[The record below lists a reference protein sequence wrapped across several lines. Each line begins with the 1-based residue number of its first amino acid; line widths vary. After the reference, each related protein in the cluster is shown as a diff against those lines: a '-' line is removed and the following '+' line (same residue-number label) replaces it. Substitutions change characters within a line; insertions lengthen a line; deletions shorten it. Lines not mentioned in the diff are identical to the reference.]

1 MFLHRQVQNV
11 RARVIA
17 GRAEAARA
25 ARMRAHAH
33 RVVAARNDCRI
44 DALAPRGRIDGADDV
59 LQPEIVGEHELAAVG
74 IVEGL
79 DAHSGKFVF
88 AYDLGL
94 QNIVSAIDAATGRK
108 SINPAIVPSSDNTVR
123 MCPHPGGARSLGAS
137 SYDPRTHI
145 LYLPMQEHCTDMTS
159 MPRQPGEKTNIPH
172 FVLRLR
178 PGSDGNIGRLEAFDL
193 ATGKPLWMHRERAPM
208 SSGAL
213 ATAGGVVF
221 QGLFDRYFKAFDS
234 STGKVLWQVRLND
247 MPTSYPITY
256 EVHGRQYVAIS
267 TGWGSPYSNTW
278 GNLLPEVRGPA
289 SSGAVL
295 WVFRL
300 PGGSVRGTPEILMPS
315 ALSETSAAE
324 AAEPAT
330 AASPVA
336 ATSALQTPYYSKAQ
350 LQHGT
355 RIYDEL
361 CASCHGPSL
370 NDGQFGP
377 PLKGASFASHWTGRS
392 LGALGNFLQQ
402 RMPPGAVGRMTLEEY
417 TDILAYLLTANGV
430 EAGSSDLPTDSNA
443 WNG

>member
-1 MFLHRQVQNV
+1 
-11 RARVIA
+11 
-17 GRAEAARA
+17 
-25 ARMRAHAH
+25 
-33 RVVAARNDCRI
+33 
-44 DALAPRGRIDGADDV
+44 
-59 LQPEIVGEHELAAVG
+59 
-74 IVEGL
+74 
-79 DAHSGKFVF
+79 
-88 AYDLGL
+88 
-94 QNIVSAIDAATGRK
+94 
-108 SINPAIVPSSDNTVR
+108 
-123 MCPHPGGARSLGAS
+123 
-137 SYDPRTHI
+137 
-145 LYLPMQEHCTDMTS
+145 
-159 MPRQPGEKTNIPH
+159 
-172 FVLRLR
+172 
-178 PGSDGNIGRLEAFDL
+178 
-193 ATGKPLWMHRERAPM
+193 M

-350 LQHGT
+350 VQHGT

-370 NDGQFGP
+370 NDGQFGS
-377 PLKGASFASHWTGRS
+377 PLKGASFESDWTGRS

-417 TDILAYLLTANGV
+417 TDILAYLLSANGV

-443 WNG
+443 WNEMAMPQ